1 MFPTIEAAVP
11 PGLRRKEL
19 TMRDDVNCGETAAN
33 PCTASEN
40 APNAR
45 PSRGRVTQARPSLP
59 PRDNANGLRFILSV
73 VRRWWQWLLPL
84 GLLLGGGA
92 AAAVIYTFEPSYE
105 ATACLRVDAR
115 SPYIAFESYSED
127 RDSNRSFVQTQIVLL
142 HHPLVIGPMVANPE
156 IARMPEIASQSDPV
170 KWLSRHV
177 VVKAEGESDLY
188 NVSYVAS
195 DPQSAA
201 KIVNA
206 LLDEYFRLRGQ
217 EDASR
222 TDQVIRT
229 LEQERD
235 KRVREVSLMRELVRE
250 LAKQATGM
258 DPYAGAAAESAVI
271 VNHPLSEL
279 QSHLVSAE
287 VEQEVLKARIKA
299 LKEVSA
305 PEVTL
310 SVAEMETKIQAHP
323 DVQRCKSAIADLRAE
338 LQTLDTY
345 SKRGAND
352 PVYAQIAQQLQ
363 QHQKMIAQL
372 HETLPKTIKT
382 EQQAAAAAKRA
393 EQIKALESDL
403 ESRQIAA
410 GLLRARYD
418 DQLKGMKR
426 TNGDTL
432 QLRFKQGELERAEKT
447 YELISERIVKLR
459 TEIGAPERVVCMKRA
474 EAPTSPVEVFP
485 YRNLMLAA
493 LAGFAVPFGLAFGVE
508 KLSRRAGDASNLEDA
523 ARLPVVAE
531 IARLPARRHLERRRG
546 ASTQQRLDMLMYDES
561 INSLRTTLMLSQEL
575 RNARV
580 LAVTSAVS
588 HEGKTSLAAQL
599 AMSIARTTNEPTLLI
614 DGDLRSPNLHEI
626 FDVELTPGLTKVL
639 EEQLPME
646 AAIVRT
652 ACSTLDFLPAGRL
665 RTSPHQLLAN
675 NSTSEALRKAIP
687 ERYRYVIVDTPPVL
701 AASESLIL
709 ASMAD
714 ATLVCVLRDVSRID
728 QIKKAY
734 QRLLAADGKPIGLV
748 LNGIPPKAYAYHY
761 GTYA

>member
-1 MFPTIEAAVP
+1 MSNEAD
-11 PGLRRKEL
+11 R
-19 TMRDDVNCGETAAN
+19 GETAAN
-33 PCTASEN
+33 SYI
-40 APNAR
+40 APESA
-45 PSRGRVTQARPSLP
+45 PSPAVPIGRMPHAHLGPP
-59 PRDNANGLRFILSV
+59 PRDNASGLRFMLGV
-73 VRRWWQWLLPL
+73 VRRWWRWALPV

-92 AAAVIYTFEPSYE
+92 AAAVVYNFEPSYE
-105 ATACLRVDAR
+105 ATACLRIDAR
-115 SPYIAFESYSED
+115 SSYIAFESFSED
-127 RDSNRSFVQTQIVLL
+127 RDSSRSFVQTQIVLL

-156 IARMPEIASQSDPV
+156 IARMPDIASETNPV
-170 KWLSRHV
+170 KFLSRHI

-188 NVSYVAS
+188 NVSFIAS
-195 DPQSAA
+195 DPQAAA

-222 TDQVIRT
+222 TDQVIRI

-235 KRVREVSLMRELVRE
+235 KRVREVTLMRELVRE
-250 LAKQATGM
+250 LAKQATGT
-258 DPYAGAAAESAVI
+258 DPYAGATESAI
-271 VNHPLSEL
+271 VLNHPLSEL
-279 QSHLVSAE
+279 QSQLVSAE

-299 LKEVSA
+299 LKDAPVPQVALSA
-305 PEVTL
+305 
-310 SVAEMETKIQAHP
+310 AELQTKIEARP
-323 DVQRCKSAIADLRAE
+323 DFQRCKSAIADLQVE
-338 LQTLDTY
+338 LQTLDSY

-363 QHQKMIAQL
+363 QYQKMLAAL
-372 HETLPKTIKT
+372 RETLPKTINT
-382 EQQAAAAAKRA
+382 EQQAAAATKRT
-393 EQIKALESDL
+393 EQIATLESDL
-403 ESRQIAA
+403 ESRRIAA
-410 GLLRARYD
+410 DMLRARYD
-418 DQLKGMKR
+418 EQMKGMKQ
-426 TNGDTL
+426 TSGDTL

-474 EAPTSPVEVFP
+474 EAPTLPIEVFP
-485 YRNLMLAA
+485 YRNLLLAA
-493 LAGFAVPFGLAFGVE
+493 LAGLALPFGLALGVE
-508 KLSRRAGDASNLEDA
+508 KLSHRAGDASNLEDA

-531 IARLPARRHLERRRG
+531 IARLPSRRHLERRR
-546 ASTQQRLDMLMYDES
+546 STSMQPRLDMLMYDES

-575 RNARV
+575 RNLRV

-599 AMSIARTTNEPTLLI
+599 AMSVARTTNEPTLLI

-626 FDVELTPGLTKVL
+626 FDAQLTPGLTKVL
-639 EEQLPME
+639 EGQISME
-646 AAIVRT
+646 AAIVAT
-652 ACSTLDFLPAGRL
+652 ACPTLDFLPAGRL
-665 RTSPHQLLAN
+665 LTSPHLLLAN
-675 NSTSEALRKAIP
+675 NSTSESLRKAIP

-734 QRLLAADGKPIGLV
+734 HRLLTAGGKPIGLV
-748 LNGIPPKAYAYHY
+748 LNGVPPKSYAYHY
-761 GTYA
+761 GSYA